1 MKEQSKLIRNW
12 ATRSSMELAAILE
25 KNMQSHFKKE
35 YKLKARTH
43 REEMTAM
50 LRAELTPVVYSQLY
64 KEMRP
69 TVKSNLRVEQ
79 LPLVRQE
86 LREEALRVFVEPLK
100 QRVMDDLVPYKAQQ
114 IAQVDQEVEAYD
126 KQRKLDA
133 ENASNTYFNNQCH
146 DMDEELQDMYEEKY
160 RKNEAEIEDIRK
172 EKFNSMEDDV
182 ETSRIKYWESERIR
196 GRLSI
201 PSVFAPIGRTPQAL
215 QHVLAVSARQ
225 TYFVSL
231 ASVHKKKY

>member
-1 MKEQSKLIRNW
+1 MKEQSKLIKKW

-25 KNMQSHFKKE
+25 NNMKSHFKKE
-35 YKLKARTH
+35 YRLKAKAH

-50 LRAELTPVVYSQLY
+50 LRAELTPVVYSELC

-69 TVKSNLRVEQ
+69 TVNSDLRVEQ

-86 LREEALRVFVEPLK
+86 LREEALRRFVEPLK
-100 QRVMDDLVPYKAQQ
+100 QRVMDDVVPYKAQQ
-114 IAQVDQEVEAYD
+114 IAKVDQEVEAYD

-146 DMDEELQDMYEEKY
+146 DMDEELQDIYEEKY
-160 RKNEAEIEDIRK
+160 REKYRECEAEIADIRTT
-172 EKFNSMEDDV
+172 KFNSMEDEV
-182 ETSRIKYWESERIR
+182 ENSRIRYWESERIR

-201 PSVFAPIGRTPQAL
+201 PSVFAPIGRNSRVL
-215 QHVLAVSARQ
+215 RHVSAVSAR
-225 TYFVSL
+225 
-231 ASVHKKKY
+231 